1 MQKSGEIENMI
12 LRGLHNVNIVKKII
26 CSSHL
31 LLPPSEGQWSKA
43 CTELVCRLLPPLSRC
58 QVFDIGGREDE
69 CVKDRQH
76 YQDSYLEKMKVAVKK
91 LATGNEGGPAGI
103 DAGFGNED
111 TIYLPADRMV
121 VEVVLDCVASLRNG
135 AGLLT
140 KGIISVISQLQHT
153 PMEM

>member
-1 MQKSGEIENMI
+1 MI
-12 LRGLHNVNIVKKII
+12 LRGLHNVNDVKKII

-76 YQDSYLEKMKVAVKK
+76 YQDSYLEKMKVAVI
-91 LATGNEGGPAGI
+91 AGI
-103 DAGFGNED
+103 DAGIGNED

-140 KGIISVISQLQHT
+140 KASS
-153 PMEM
+153 P